1 MATIESDYSVH
12 TADDRVQVLLF
23 GHKGKKRFT
32 KVVGGR
38 RLPISSVNRV
48 YKKLGV
54 KKSKVLDLISM
65 SEETYRERQ
74 ETKQP
79 LSASESERLYRVA
92 KIEAQAT
99 EVFEDEA
106 IATDWLKT
114 PNRALDARPIDLLD
128 SDAGADRV
136 ERILTR
142 IEYGV
147 YS

>member
-1 MATIESDYSVH
+1 MATIEHESLVH
-12 TADDRVQVLLF
+12 AADDRVQVLLF
-23 GHKGKKRFT
+23 GQKGKKRFP

-38 RLPISSVNRV
+38 RLPLSSVSRV

-65 SEETYRERQ
+65 SEETYRERH

-79 LSASESERLYRVA
+79 LSVAESERLYRLA
-92 KIEAQAT
+92 RIEAQAT
-99 EVFEDEA
+99 EIFEDEA
-106 IATDWLKT
+106 VATDWLKT

-128 SDAGADRV
+128 SEAGADRV